1 MPGFSRPSGWS
12 TNTSVME
19 RRKTGPRGEAKGSLK
34 VDEEVPCWR
43 NRKRRKPPGTSL
55 GTGAMS
61 HLSYYSHS
69 PQPDLRQTNN
79 LSPTA
84 ATVATK
90 PPSVSFVSLSL
101 SLYLSLSFSLFVS
114 LRHSLTRYW
123 RPSSF
128 FLLFIIL
135 SCSNG
140 IRVGS
145 LCACTRQRAAFLPR
159 RHDTVEPFSFTAA
172 RATVPTIYVNVN

>member
-34 VDEEVPCWR
+34 VDEEVTCWR

-69 PQPDLRQTNN
+69 PRPDLRQTNN

-90 PPSVSFVSLSL
+90 PPSVSFVSP
-101 SLYLSLSFSLFVS
+101 SLSFFIS
-114 LRHSLTRYW
+114 LRHSLTCYW
-123 RPSSF
+123 QPSSF

-135 SCSNG
+135 SRSNG

-145 LCACTRQRAAFLPR
+145 LCACTRQRTAFLPR